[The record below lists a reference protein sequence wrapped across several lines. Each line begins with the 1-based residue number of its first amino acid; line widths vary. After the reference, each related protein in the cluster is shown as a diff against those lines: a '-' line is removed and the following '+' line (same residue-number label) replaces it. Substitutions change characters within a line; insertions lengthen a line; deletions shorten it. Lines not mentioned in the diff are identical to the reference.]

1 MATSANWLEQWLAER
16 GLFGRTQEQEPAS
29 SFQPMPT
36 RQTGPLR
43 FTQVTNEPGE
53 ELPGTSPSSTSSTSS
68 TSSPIGFNATS
79 SVSGGG
85 WNIYDN
91 PELAVTPE
99 RNAWELQQNELEAQA
114 GWNPAWGQMPRGKEG
129 GISQAEGEK
138 QFQSILGR
146 SISTIQDLKSIV
158 QNQQAKEAE
167 KGLFPGFELGLGNLG
182 KTIAEGAENLF
193 NSLGASKP
201 GDPITLMNSSPWGMF
216 GRAMNDPGLDTAS
229 KIGAGIVGVG
239 SLLGPFT
246 PVTMFGTVMNA
257 LGAHHDYDPQFDK
270 DITIDTK
277 TGRVQGSGTG
287 KAHASPEEFERDRGF
302 LSYYNPDVR
311 NNLIEKMGERAPNE
325 TLTIDGVKMTMQQA
339 ADIVRGG
346 RVGGI
351 EDADIDVAQS
361 RLDQATTRD
370 LIDVTSITDD
380 GPDDGPGSGAEDA
393 FGPGGDQMGGTVGPG
408 SGFGY

>member
-53 ELPGTSPSSTSSTSS
+53 ELPGTSPSPN
-68 TSSPIGFNATS
+68 SSPIGFNATS
-79 SVSGGG
+79 SSSGWG

-99 RNAWELQQNELEAQA
+99 QNARELQQNELEARA
-114 GWNPAWGQMPRGKEG
+114 GWNPAWGPMPEG
-129 GISQAEGEK
+129 AVTQAEALTRA
-138 QFQSILGR
+138 QTISNHASSTFRDLR
-146 SISTIQDLKSIV
+146 SVLE
-158 QNQQAKEAE
+158 NPQAKEAE
-167 KGLFPGFELGLGNLG
+167 KGLFPGFELGFGEIG
-182 KTIAEGAENLF
+182 KTIANGAENLF

-201 GDPITLMNSSPWGMF
+201 GDPITLTNSNPWGMF

-246 PVTMFGTVMNA
+246 PVTLFGTVMNA

-270 DITIDTK
+270 DVTIDTK
-277 TGRVQGSGTG
+277 AGRVEWSSSGR
-287 KAHASPEEFERDRGF
+287 AHANPEAHARDVGGI
-302 LSYYNPDVR
+302 SYYNPDVR

-351 EDADIDVAQS
+351 EDGAIDVAQS
-361 RLDQATTRD
+361 RLDQATILD
-370 LIDVTSITDD
+370 LEDVTSIGDD
-380 GPDDGPGSGAEDA
+380 DDNNTSSNPGAGATAGND
-393 FGPGGDQMGGTVGPG
+393 GGYD
-408 SGFGY
+408 Y